1 MVSLKGG
8 ADMKKDDCIFC
19 KLANGD
25 IPVDAL
31 YEDDVVKVIFDA
43 SPASEGHV
51 LIIPKEHAD
60 NIYELTDEQ
69 AAHIFKTAKKIGCAM
84 RDGLNY
90 DGMNVVQNNGE
101 AAGQTVFHFHMHL
114 IPRYKGDSVNVT
126 WKAGKLT
133 EEGLKELKKRIST
146 GL

>member
-1 MVSLKGG
+1 MIKT
-8 ADMKKDDCIFC
+8 
-19 KLANGD
+19 
-25 IPVDAL
+25 
-31 YEDDVVKVIFDA
+31 VIFDMD
-43 SPASEGHV
+43 GT
-51 LIIPKEHAD
+51 LIDTEKYYRRFWKEAFAFFGM
-60 NIYELTDEQ
+60 ELTDEQ

-84 RDGLNY
+84 RDGLKY

-126 WKAGKLT
+126 WKTGKLT
-133 EEGLKELKKRIST
+133 EDSLKELKKRIPV